1 VGAKPLVLMYHGV
14 GRRGAQQDPYNLF
27 VSPDEL
33 RGHLGYLLGR
43 GWQPLTMDEYLFGAG
58 GPRRFLVT
66 FDDGYLSVHDV
77 ALPLLNEL
85 RVPATVFV
93 CSGLLGGWSHWM
105 PDLAP
110 EPLISAEQVLALR
123 DGGFDIGLHGW
134 DHTLLPGLP
143 ADQLHRQI
151 WLAAQRLAGVTGQWP
166 LAFAYPSGAHD
177 AASRA
182 AVAAAGMR
190 VAFATHCGAGPF
202 AVARVDVNSTDTSRS
217 FRLKTVRG
225 YPVLRRAVGALPGL
239 RPALHAMI
247 GVARREP

>member
-1 VGAKPLVLMYHGV
+1 MYHGV
-14 GRRGAQQDPYNLF
+14 GHRSARHDPYNLF
-27 VSPDEL
+27 VSAGEL
-33 RGHLGYLLGR
+33 GAHLSYLLGR
-43 GWQPLTMDEYLFGAG
+43 GWSPMTLDEYLAGAP

-66 FDDGYLSVHDV
+66 FDDGYLSVHDI
-77 ALPLLNEL
+77 ALPLLASL

-93 CSGLLGGWSHWM
+93 CSGLLGGASHWM
-105 PDLAP
+105 PELAP

-123 DGGFDIGLHGW
+123 AGGFDIGLHGL

-143 ADQLHRQI
+143 ATELHRQTF
-151 WLAAQRLAGVTGQWP
+151 LAAQRLADVTGRWP
-166 LAFAYPSGAHD
+166 LAFAYPAGAHD

-190 VAFATHCGAGPF
+190 VAFATHCGGGPF
-202 AVARVDVNSTDTSRS
+202 AVRRIDVNSTDTILS

-225 YPVLRRAVGALPGL
+225 YPAMRRAVGALPGL

-247 GVARREP
+247 GSARREP